1 VNPIKVAHITTSDI
15 TIRHLILNL
24 LRSLQQSGYDVTGIS
39 APGPGVPAIAA
50 AGVRH
55 IAIPLSRSM
64 TPGGDLIGLWQ
75 LYRTLRRERFTIV
88 HTHTPKGGLLGQYA
102 ALLAGVP
109 IRVHTIHGLY
119 FPAHMKSNRRWLY
132 VWLERL
138 TMFPSHMN
146 LAVSPE
152 DVPIAIKE
160 HICAPDRITL
170 VQNGISIDDFNPAP
184 YTPEKRSAI
193 RAALGLSDQHK
204 IVGIVARFVAEK
216 GYREMLAAAQI
227 IKAQHSDTRFI
238 FIGPVES
245 FKKDALDP
253 QIISD
258 MSLNDVVQFLGYRA
272 DMPDLYSIMDVF
284 ALPSYREG
292 MPYAPMEASAMGIPC
307 VVTDVRGCRQTVD
320 HGVTGYII
328 PVRDA
333 EALATA
339 LTDLLDNDEKRLAFG
354 LAARQKAV
362 AEFDERVA
370 FDKIKAAYAQLLNKA
385 GFSWKYALADSE
397 K

>member
-1 VNPIKVAHITTSDI
+1 MSQIKVAHITTSDI

-24 LRSLQQSGYDVTGIS
+24 LRSLQQTGYDVTGIS
-39 APGPGVPAIAA
+39 APGPGVPDIET

-64 TPGGDLIGLWQ
+64 TPGGDLVGLWQ
-75 LYRTLRRERFTIV
+75 LYRVLRRERFTIV

-119 FPAHMKSNRRWLY
+119 FPAHMKPNRRWLY

-138 TMFPSHMN
+138 TMLPSHMN

-152 DVPIAIKE
+152 DVPVAISE

-170 VQNGISIDDFNPAP
+170 VQNGISIDDFNPAH
-184 YTPEKRSAI
+184 YTPEKRTAI

-204 IVGIVARFVAEK
+204 VVGIVARFVAEK

-227 IKAQHSDTRFI
+227 IKAKHSDARFI
-238 FIGPVES
+238 FIGPVEPA
-245 FKKDALDP
+245 KRDALDP
-253 QIISD
+253 QIIAD
-258 MSLNDVVQFLGYRA
+258 MSLSDVVQFLGYRA

-292 MPYAPMEASAMGIPC
+292 MPYAPMEASAMGVPC

-320 HGVTGYII
+320 HAVTGYIV
-328 PVRDA
+328 PVCSAD
-333 EALATA
+333 ALAAA
-339 LTDLLDNDEKRLAFG
+339 LLDLLDNAERRRTFG
-354 LAARQKAV
+354 RAARQKAV
-362 AEFDERVA
+362 AEFDERLV
-370 FDKIKAAYAQLLNKA
+370 FDKVKAAYARLLDKKRL
-385 GFSWKYALADSE
+385 GSHYVFDVR
-397 K
+397 